1 MTAFF
6 CTLAGNRTRLR
17 KQTKTIYKWRSHP
30 AWKAA
35 FRVSEIKKGPVS

>member
-17 KQTKTIYKWRSHP
+17 KQTKNFIHGEAIP
-30 AWKAA
+30 
-35 FRVSEIKKGPVS
+35 PVRRLICVAN